1 MTARTD
7 LMPSLAIV
15 VAAVLWGCWWIPLR
29 ALDARGLSGDWA
41 TVGLGLVAALLM
53 LPAAA
58 ARWRGLR
65 AGGWPVL
72 LVGGLAG
79 AAMATWNHAII
90 GGDVVR
96 VTLLFYLAPIWATG
110 LAVTVL
116 GERLEALRVLA
127 IVLGLGGAAVVLGVD
142 DAVPAPRSQAEWMAL
157 GSGVLFAL
165 AATCAR
171 RVGDVAGF
179 EKTFVTFAAAAAVAV
194 VFAALPPAAPAPA
207 VAVAL
212 AALPL
217 LLAVAGLLFVP
228 LMWLLLWATGR
239 LDPGRVTVLLLFEVA
254 AATVSATLLT
264 DEPFGWRE
272 AAGCLLI
279 VGAGVVE
286 GVAAMRRGR
295 PGPRA
300 ATVAALGSA
309 ED

>member
-1 MTARTD
+1 MTARSD
-7 LMPSLAIV
+7 LLPSLLIV
-15 VAAVLWGCWWIPLR
+15 VGAALWGCWWIALR
-29 ALDARGLSGDWA
+29 TLDARGLTGDWA

-53 LPAAA
+53 LPVAA

-79 AAMATWNHAII
+79 ASLAAWNHATIA
-90 GGDVVR
+90 GDIVR
-96 VTLLFYLAPIWATG
+96 VTLLFYLAPVWATG
-110 LAVTVL
+110 LAVAVL
-116 GERLEALRVLA
+116 GERLDALRVLA

-142 DAVPAPRSQAEWMAL
+142 DAVPVPRSKAEWMAL
-157 GSGVLFAL
+157 GAGVLFAL
-165 AATCAR
+165 SVTCAR

-179 EKTFVTFAAAAAVAV
+179 EKTVVTVASGAAAAVV
-194 VFAALPPAAPAPA
+194 LAALPPVAPVPA

-217 LLAVAGLLFVP
+217 LVAVAGLLVVP
-228 LMWLLLWATGR
+228 SMWLILWGAGR
-239 LDPGRVTVLLLFEVA
+239 LDPGRVSVLMLFEVA
-254 AATVSATLLT
+254 AAAVSATLLT

-286 GVAAMRRGR
+286 GVAAMEQRREGK
-295 PGPRA
+295 
-300 ATVAALGSA
+300 
-309 ED
+309 